1 METEDKNETQ
11 ETRKEKEQ
19 KAHAE
24 MWVIQQ
30 QIKSWV
36 KFVEENGGS

>member
-1 METEDKNETQ
+1 METEDKNETS

-19 KAHAE
+19 KARAE

-30 QIKSWV
+30 QIKSCG
-36 KFVEENGGS
+36 KFAEENGGS